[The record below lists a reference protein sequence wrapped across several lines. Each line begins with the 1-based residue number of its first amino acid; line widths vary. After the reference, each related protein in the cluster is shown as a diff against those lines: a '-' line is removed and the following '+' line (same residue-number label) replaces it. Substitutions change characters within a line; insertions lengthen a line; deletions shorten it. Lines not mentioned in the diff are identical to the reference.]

1 MSPRR
6 AAFAVVACV
15 LAAVPSAAAQVSGP
29 AAVRMN
35 QAGFEISGPKAA
47 TVASAAAAPLPW
59 RVVDTAGTTVARG
72 VTTVFGADAAS
83 GETVHQIDFSTLTRA
98 GEGYRLEVANQTSRP
113 FGIAAR
119 PFARLKYDAMAYF
132 YQNRAGVPISADHV
146 SRPDLARPAGH
157 AREVATCF
165 SGVDQRGTAWPGC
178 DYSLDVTGGWY
189 DAGDHGKYVVNGGI
203 SVWTLV
209 NAAER
214 ARSAGRGAFD
224 DGRLDIPE
232 AGNGVDDL
240 LDEARYEIDFLLRM
254 QIPDGATARVPD
266 GRLAPAGEPLR
277 LIEIDAGGM
286 AHHKVHDRSWTSLPT
301 APADAPAERLLYPP
315 STAATLNL
323 AAVAAQCAR
332 VWREADPAFSATC
345 LTAARRAWA
354 AARRH
359 PAVFAS
365 SAFDGGGGYGDGQV
379 ADEFYWAAAELF
391 AATGEAGYL
400 EALKASPHWLGG
412 PRSGASATGDPAW
425 PATAALGTITLAVV
439 PTALDPADRD
449 TARRRLVEAAR
460 AYLVE
465 GRAQGYGLPRGGT
478 RFEWGS
484 NGALMN
490 RAMILGLAHDFTG
503 EAAFRDGVIH
513 ALDFLLGRNPLDRS
527 FVSGWGARPMVNPHH
542 RFWAHSADPAWPAP
556 PAGALSGGPNN
567 TAMTDDVARTMAG
580 HCAPLTCWADDL
592 RAYAL
597 NEVAINWNA
606 PLVWVAAFIDPAPLD
621 DQAAGAAGSA
631 GRAQ

>member
-6 AAFAVVACV
+6 TGLAIVAVLVAAA
-15 LAAVPSAAAQVSGP
+15 SAATAQVSDP
-29 AAVRMN
+29 SPVRMN
-35 QAGFEISGPKAA
+35 QAGFETTGPKAA
-47 TVASAAAAPLPW
+47 TVPSTATMPLPW
-59 RVVDTAGTTVARG
+59 RVVDTAGATVAEG
-72 VTTVFGADAAS
+72 VTSVFGADAAS
-83 GETVHQIDFSTLTRA
+83 GETVHQIDFPTLTRP
-98 GEGYRLEVANQTSRP
+98 GDSYRLEVDARTSRP

-146 SRPDLARPAGH
+146 ARSDLARPAGH
-157 AREVATCF
+157 ARETATCF
-165 SGVDQRGTAWPGC
+165 SGVDQRGTTWPGC
-178 DYSLDVTGGWY
+178 DYTLDVTGGWY

-214 ARSAGRGAFD
+214 ARRLGQGAFA
-224 DGRLDIPE
+224 DGRLDVPE

-240 LDEARYEIDFLLRM
+240 LDEARYQIAFLLRM
-254 QIPDGATARVPD
+254 QVPEGATAWVPD
-266 GRLAPAGEPLR
+266 GPLPPGGAPLQ
-277 LIEIDAGGM
+277 LVEIDAGGM
-286 AHHKVHDRSWTSLPT
+286 AHHKVHDRNWTSLPT
-301 APADAPAERLLYPP
+301 APADASAERLLYPP

-332 VWREADPAFSATC
+332 VWRDVDPAFSATC
-345 LTAARRAWA
+345 LSSARRAWR

-365 SAFDGGGGYGDGQV
+365 SAFDGGGGYGDARV

-391 AATGEAGYL
+391 AATGNAGYL
-400 EALKASPHWLGG
+400 AALKASPHWLGG

-425 PATAALGTITLAVV
+425 PATAALGTITLATV

-449 TARRRLVEAAR
+449 TARRHLLEAAR
-460 AYLVE
+460 AYLAE
-465 GRAQGYGLPRGGT
+465 GRTQGYGLPRGGT

-484 NGALMN
+484 NGGLMN
-490 RAMILGLAHDFTG
+490 RAMMLGLAHDFTG
-503 EAAFRDGVIH
+503 EAAFRDGVIQS
-513 ALDFLLGRNPLDRS
+513 LDFLLGRNPLDRS

-542 RFWAHSADPAWPAP
+542 RFWAHSADPKYPSP
-556 PAGALSGGPNN
+556 PAGSLSGGPNN
-567 TAMTDDVARTMAG
+567 TAMTDDVARTMVG
-580 HCAPLTCWADDL
+580 QCAPLMCWVDDL

-606 PLVWVAAFIDPAPLD
+606 PLVWVAAFIDPAPMD
-621 DQAAGAAGSA
+621 DQAAGAAASS
-631 GRAQ
+631 RIAQ